1 MLNLLNEASD
11 SKFISRNWDI
21 VDNQAKENYS
31 VRNEIIHNT
40 EELKANLRDYSDAY
54 ILVRADTTIIGHN
67 VATQVAFKNF
77 ISFIKCITKIHWAT
91 KDNAENLSLVIL
103 MYNLL
108 E

>member
-1 MLNLLNEASD
+1 MKRKTMLNLLNEASD
-11 SKFISRNWDI
+11 SKFISRNWNI

-77 ISFIKCITKIHWAT
+77 ISFIKCITKIH
-91 KDNAENLSLVIL
+91 
-103 MYNLL
+103 
-108 E
+108 